1 MMLRKK
7 HESELIDW
15 HHINDAYVVA
25 LPRDLHCLYG
35 GKFHR
40 EKNYGNSKTILSSG
54 LKMSLTVTGL
64 SEVVRFNKNISNNK
78 KV

>member
-40 EKNYGNSKTILSSG
+40 EKIMEIVKQFYL
-54 LKMSLTVTGL
+54 VD
-64 SEVVRFNKNISNNK
+64 
-78 KV
+78 